1 MQVSDALLSLLL
13 ADEREA
19 LKITSTGLKLFERQ
33 EMKGKQTSKCN
44 YRIAQVGCAAL
55 FNACICCEHIVTARL
70 ARQVAC
76 MGMHNM
82 QLDTNVYLLHRSV

>member
-1 MQVSDALLSLLL
+1 MQCITVFPCAELYVVLQVSDALLSLLL

-44 YRIAQVGCAAL
+44 YRIAQVGCATMQY
-55 FNACICCEHIVTARL
+55 ACLCVCF
-70 ARQVAC
+70 
-76 MGMHNM
+76 
-82 QLDTNVYLLHRSV
+82 SVGSPDSLSGWHG

>member
-1 MQVSDALLSLLL
+1 MWTGVLPLKSRNGMPWRFVLTCCYGCMLSTSCVSKQLQVSDALLSLLL

-44 YRIAQVGCAAL
+44 YRIAQVGPA
-55 FNACICCEHIVTARL
+55 
-70 ARQVAC
+70 
-76 MGMHNM
+76 
-82 QLDTNVYLLHRSV
+82 

>member
-1 MQVSDALLSLLL
+1 VSDALLSLLL

-44 YRIAQVGCAAL
+44 YRIAQVGCAAV
-55 FNACICCEHIVTARL
+55 FCACP
-70 ARQVAC
+70 AC
-76 MGMHNM
+76 AAV
-82 QLDTNVYLLHRSV
+82 L